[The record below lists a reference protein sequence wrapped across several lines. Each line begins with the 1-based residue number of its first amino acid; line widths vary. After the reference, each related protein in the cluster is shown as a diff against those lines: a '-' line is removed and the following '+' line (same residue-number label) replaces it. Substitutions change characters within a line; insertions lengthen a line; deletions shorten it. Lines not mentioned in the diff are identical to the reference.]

1 MDVTSAVRTIDGLI
15 AIWLLMQ
22 RACSARAIFY
32 SQGLAVQPP
41 AYMVQSDSGLDG
53 DWTDGERILVRAESN
68 LQANRVDSPSCERSN
83 ANNLRKRWMIHFG

>member
-1 MDVTSAVRTIDGLI
+1 MDVCDVRREVDRWMDR

-32 SQGLAVQPP
+32 YSQGLTVQPP

-53 DWTDGERILVRAESN
+53 DWTDGERILVRS
-68 LQANRVDSPSCERSN
+68 S
-83 ANNLRKRWMIHFG
+83 